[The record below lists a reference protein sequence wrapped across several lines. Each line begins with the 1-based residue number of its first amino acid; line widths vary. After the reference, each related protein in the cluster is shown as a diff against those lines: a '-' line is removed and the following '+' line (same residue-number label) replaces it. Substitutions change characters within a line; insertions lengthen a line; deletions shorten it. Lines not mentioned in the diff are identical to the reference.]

1 MPCAGFQ
8 LDKPNEFQNMSF
20 TTDPRFDFARNKIDA
35 INDENYTS
43 VLDLFE
49 RACSEFAERIAFT
62 CMGQDVTFREID
74 EMSARFAAYL
84 RGDAGLA
91 HGDRV
96 AIQLPNLIQYP
107 VAAWGILRA
116 GLVLVN
122 TNPLYTERE
131 LRHQFQDS
139 GAKAVVMLSD
149 FVAAAEKVI
158 PDTDIK
164 LLIATNALDMMEAQP
179 APVHNLEK
187 SVTLVTLPTAIS
199 IGVSAD
205 KDFPQERLP
214 QVRPTVND
222 LAVLQYTG
230 GTTGVAKGAM
240 LSHGNIIACVAQSRK
255 HLAADEGEQLS
266 GLLIAPL
273 PIYHIFGFSLYL
285 CGNFASGGRSVLI
298 PNARDLDGLL
308 DVMKSV
314 PFTGFAG
321 VNTMLVGLMANEK
334 FDDVDWSNLRWT
346 IAGGA
351 ALVPDVAHEWERRT
365 DSRLIEGYGLSETTA
380 NLTLNVPSTR
390 RIGSVGKP
398 VGFQEI
404 KLMDGS
410 GKEVTG
416 GEEGELW
423 VRGPQVMMGYW
434 ERPEATDE
442 AIDAEGFFKTGDVA
456 IKLDDGFYKIVDRI
470 KDMILV
476 SGFNVYPNEIE
487 NVICSHPDVLECA
500 VVGVKDERSGEAVK
514 AFVVCRNRD
523 LAEAELREVCR
534 QNLTAYKVP
543 RFIEFREELPK
554 SNVGKILRR
563 ELR

>member
-1 MPCAGFQ
+1 M
-8 LDKPNEFQNMSF
+8 NF
-20 TTDPRFDFARNKIDA
+20 TEDPRFNFARQQINA
-35 INDENYTS
+35 INDQNYTS

-49 RACSEFAERIAFT
+49 RACSQFADSVAFT
-62 CMGQDVTFREID
+62 CLGQDVTFREID

-84 RGDAGLA
+84 RSEAGLE

-96 AIQLPNLIQYP
+96 AVQLPNLIQYP
-107 VAAWGILRA
+107 VAAWAILRA

-139 GAKAVVMLSD
+139 GARAVVMLSD
-149 FVAAAEKVI
+149 FVSSAEKVI

-164 LLIATNALDMMEAQP
+164 LVIATSVLDMMEAQP
-179 APVHNLEK
+179 APDHNLGEGVK
-187 SVTLVTLPTAIS
+187 LETLPAAIAL
-199 IGVSAD
+199 GEG
-205 KDFPQERLP
+205 KDSPE
-214 QVRPTVND
+214 VRPTIDD

-240 LSHGNIIACVAQSRK
+240 LCHGNIIACVAQSRK
-255 HLAADEGEQLS
+255 HLAEDMAEGFA

-298 PNARDLDGLL
+298 PNPRDLDGLL

-314 PFTGFAG
+314 PFNGFAA

-334 FDDVDWSNLRWT
+334 FDQVDWSNLRWT

-351 ALVPDVAHEWERRT
+351 ALVPDVAEQWERRT
-365 DSRLIEGYGLSETTA
+365 DSKLVEGYGLSETTA
-380 NLTLNVPSTR
+380 NLTLNTLSTR
-390 RIGSVGKP
+390 RIGSAGRA
-398 VGFQEI
+398 VGFQEV
-404 KLMDGS
+404 KLVDGS
-410 GKEVTG
+410 GNEVDH
-416 GEEGELW
+416 GEEGEIW
-423 VRGPQVMMGYW
+423 VRGAQVMMGYW
-434 ERPEATDE
+434 GRPEATDE

-456 IKLDDGFYKIVDRI
+456 VELDGGFYKIVDRI

-487 NVICSHPDVLECA
+487 NVVCSHPDVLECA
-500 VVGVKDERSGEAVK
+500 VVGVKDVRSGEAVK
-514 AFVVCRNRD
+514 AFVVARNSE
-523 LAEAELREVCR
+523 LIEAELRQLCCE
-534 QNLTAYKVP
+534 NLTAYKVP
-543 RFIEFREELPK
+543 KFIELLDELPK

>member
-1 MPCAGFQ
+1 M
-8 LDKPNEFQNMSF
+8 DF
-20 TTDPRFDFARNKIDA
+20 TSDPRFNFARQQIEA
-35 INDENYTS
+35 INTENYSS

-49 RACSEFAERIAFT
+49 RACTEFSDRTAFT
-62 CMGQDVTFREID
+62 CLGQDITFAEID
-74 EMSARFAAYL
+74 KMSASFAAYL
-84 RGDAGLA
+84 SGDGGLQS
-91 HGDRV
+91 GDRV

-107 VAAWGILRA
+107 IAAWGILRA

-122 TNPLYTERE
+122 TNPLYAERE

-139 GAKAVVMLSD
+139 GAKAVVLLSD
-149 FVAAAEKVI
+149 FVTAAEKVI

-164 LLIATNALDMMEAQP
+164 LVIATHALDMMEPQP
-179 APVHNLEK
+179 APAHNLDK
-187 SVTLVTLPTAIS
+187 SVVLLTLPAAIS
-199 IGVSAD
+199 LGEG
-205 KDFPQERLP
+205 KDSGGGLSK
-214 QVRPTVND
+214 VRPTLND

-240 LSHGNIIACVAQSRK
+240 LSHGNIISCVAQGRNHFAEHNNESETR
-255 HLAADEGEQLS
+255 
-266 GLLIAPL
+266 LLIAPL
-273 PIYHIFGFSLYL
+273 PIYHIFGFTLYL

-298 PNARDLDGLL
+298 PNPRDLDGLL
-308 DVMKSV
+308 DVMGSF
-314 PFTGFAG
+314 PFTEFAA

-334 FDDVDWSNLRWT
+334 FDAVDWSNLKWT

-351 ALVPDVAHEWERRT
+351 ALVPDVAEEWEWRT
-365 DSRLIEGYGLSETTA
+365 DSKLIEGYGLSETTA
-380 NLTLNVPSTR
+380 NLTLNSPATR
-390 RIGSVGKP
+390 RIGSAGQA

-410 GKEVTG
+410 GAQVAD

-434 ERPEATDE
+434 ERPEATDQ
-442 AIDAEGFFKTGDVA
+442 AIDAEGFFKTGDVVVR
-456 IKLDDGFYKIVDRI
+456 LDDGFYKIVDRI

-487 NVICSHPDVLECA
+487 HVITSHPNVLECA
-500 VVGVKDERSGEAVK
+500 VVGVVDDRTGEAVK
-514 AFVVCRNRD
+514 AFVVRRNSD
-523 LAEAELREVCR
+523 LTETALREFCR
-534 QNLTAYKVP
+534 TDLTAYKVP
-543 RFIEFREELPK
+543 KHIEFRDELPK

>member
-1 MPCAGFQ
+1 M
-8 LDKPNEFQNMSF
+8 NF
-20 TTDPRFDFARNKIDA
+20 TADPRFKSARKQIDA

-43 VLDLFE
+43 VMDLFE
-49 RACSEFAERIAFT
+49 KACSEFADSIAFT
-62 CMGQDVTFREID
+62 CLGQDVTFRELD
-74 EMSARFAAYL
+74 EMSAKFSAYL
-84 RGDAGLA
+84 RGDAGLE

-107 VAAWGILRA
+107 VAAWGVLRA

-139 GAKAVVMLSD
+139 GARAVVMLSD
-149 FVAAAEKVI
+149 YVAAAQTVI

-164 LLIATNALDMMEAQP
+164 LLIATDALDMMEAQP
-179 APVHNLEK
+179 APAHNLDE
-187 SVTLVTLPTAIS
+187 SVKLVTLPAAIS
-199 IGVSAD
+199 LGENSGNG
-205 KDFPQERLP
+205 KGLP
-214 QVRPTVND
+214 HVRPTVND

-255 HLAADEGEQLS
+255 HLAEDEGEELS

-285 CGNFASGGRSVLI
+285 CGNFAAGGRSVLV

-334 FDDVDWSNLRWT
+334 FDDVGWSNLRWT

-365 DSRLIEGYGLSETTA
+365 DSKLIEGYGLSETTA

-410 GKEVTG
+410 GKEVAE

-434 ERPEATDE
+434 GRPEATDE

-456 IKLDDGFYKIVDRI
+456 VKLDDGFYKIVDRI

-487 NVICSHPDVLECA
+487 SVISSHPDVLECA
-500 VVGVKDERSGEAVK
+500 VVGIKDERSGEAVK
-514 AFVVCRNRD
+514 AFVVCRNSN
-523 LAEAELREVCR
+523 LTEASLREFCR
-534 QNLTAYKVP
+534 QDLTAYKVP
-543 RFIEFREELPK
+543 KFIEFRDELPK

>member
-1 MPCAGFQ
+1 M
-8 LDKPNEFQNMSF
+8 NF
-20 TTDPRFDFARNKIDA
+20 TTDPRFNFARKQIKA

-43 VLDLFE
+43 VLDLFA
-49 RACSEFAERIAFT
+49 RACAEFADRIAFT
-62 CMGQDVTFREID
+62 CLGQDVTFREID
-74 EMSARFAAYL
+74 EMSAKFAAYL
-84 RGDAGLA
+84 RGDGGLEY
-91 HGDRV
+91 GDRV

-139 GAKAVVMLSD
+139 GAKAVVILSD
-149 FVAAAEKVI
+149 FVAAAQKVI

-164 LLIATNALDMMEAQP
+164 LLITTNVLDMKEAQP
-179 APVHNLEK
+179 APVLENNLGA
-187 SVTLVTLPTAIS
+187 SVKHLTLPAAIS
-199 IGVSAD
+199 LGED
-205 KDFPQERLP
+205 KEMP
-214 QVRPTVND
+214 QVRPTLND

-230 GTTGVAKGAM
+230 GTTGVANGAM

-255 HLAADEGEQLS
+255 HLAEDGDEPFT

-273 PIYHIFGFSLYL
+273 PMYHIFGFSVYL
-285 CGNFASGGRSVLI
+285 CGNFASGGRSVII
-298 PNARDLDGLL
+298 PNPRDLDGLL
-308 DVMKSV
+308 VTMKSF
-314 PFTGFAG
+314 PFNGFAT

-334 FDDVDWSNLRWT
+334 FDDVNWSHLKWT

-351 ALVPDVAHEWERRT
+351 ALVPGVAKEWEDRT
-365 DSRLIEGYGLSETTA
+365 DSKLVEGYGLSETTA
-380 NLTLNVPSTR
+380 NLTLNTPSTR
-390 RIGSVGKP
+390 RIGSVGKA
-398 VGFQEI
+398 VGFQEV

-410 GKEVTG
+410 GKEVAH
-416 GEEGELW
+416 GEEGEIW
-423 VRGPQVMMGYW
+423 VRGAQVMMGYW
-434 ERPEATDE
+434 AHPETTNE
-442 AIDAEGFFKTGDVA
+442 AIDFEGFFKTGDVA

-487 NVICSHPDVLECA
+487 CVISSHPDVLECA
-500 VVGVKDERSGEAVK
+500 VVGVKNEHSGEAVK
-514 AFVVCRNRD
+514 AFVVGKNSHLTEAALRD
-523 LAEAELREVCR
+523 FCR
-534 QNLTAYKVP
+534 QDLTAYKVP
-543 RFIEFREELPK
+543 KFIEFRDELPK

>member
-131 LRHQFQDS
+131 LRHQFPDS

>member
-1 MPCAGFQ
+1 M
-8 LDKPNEFQNMSF
+8 NF
-20 TTDPRFDFARNKIDA
+20 TADPRFNFARKQVDA

-49 RACSEFAERIAFT
+49 RACAEFADRIAFT
-62 CMGQDVTFREID
+62 CLGQDVTFREVD
-74 EMSARFAAYL
+74 EMSAKFAAYL
-84 RGDAGLA
+84 RGNAGLE

-96 AIQLPNLIQYP
+96 AVQLPNLIQYP

-164 LLIATNALDMMEAQP
+164 LLIATNVLDMMEAQP
-179 APVHNLEK
+179 APAHNLDE
-187 SVTLVTLPTAIS
+187 SVKLLTLPAAIDLGTGS
-199 IGVSAD
+199 D
-205 KDFPQERLP
+205 LP
-214 QVRPTVND
+214 KVRPTLND

-255 HLAADEGEQLS
+255 HLAEDEGEELS

-285 CGNFASGGRSVLI
+285 CGNFSFGGRSVLI
-298 PNARDLDGLL
+298 PNPRDLDGLL
-308 DVMKSV
+308 DVMKTV

-334 FDDVDWSNLRWT
+334 FDDVNWSNLRWT

-365 DSRLIEGYGLSETTA
+365 DSKLIEGYGLSETTA

-404 KLMDGS
+404 KLVDGS
-410 GKEVTG
+410 GKVVAD

-434 ERPEATDE
+434 GCPEATDE

-456 IKLDDGFYKIVDRI
+456 VKLDDDFYKIVDRI

-487 NVICSHPDVLECA
+487 AVLCSHPDVLECA
-500 VVGVKDERSGEAVK
+500 VVGVKDERTGEAVK
-514 AFVVCRNRD
+514 AFVVCRNSR
-523 LAEAELREVCR
+523 LTEAALREFCR
-534 QNLTAYKVP
+534 LDLTAYKVP
-543 RFIEFREELPK
+543 KFVEFRDELPK

-563 ELR
+563 KLR

>member
-1 MPCAGFQ
+1 M
-8 LDKPNEFQNMSF
+8 NF
-20 TTDPRFDFARNKIDA
+20 TSDPRFNFARQQIEA
-35 INDENYTS
+35 INTEQYSS

-49 RACSEFAERIAFT
+49 RACTEFSDRTAFT
-62 CMGQDVTFREID
+62 CLGQDITFAEID
-74 EMSARFAAYL
+74 KMSASFAAYL
-84 RGDAGLA
+84 SGDGGLQS
-91 HGDRV
+91 GDRV

-107 VAAWGILRA
+107 IVAWGILRA

-139 GAKAVVMLSD
+139 GAKAVVLLSD
-149 FVAAAEKVI
+149 FVTAAEKVI

-164 LLIATNALDMMEAQP
+164 LVIATHALDMMEPQP
-179 APVHNLEK
+179 APVHNLDK
-187 SVTLVTLPTAIS
+187 SIKLLTLPTAIS
-199 IGVSAD
+199 LGDD
-205 KDFPQERLP
+205 KDSGGGLST
-214 QVRPTVND
+214 VRPSLND

-240 LSHGNIIACVAQSRK
+240 LSHGNIISCVAQGRNHFAEHNNESETR
-255 HLAADEGEQLS
+255 
-266 GLLIAPL
+266 LLIAPL
-273 PIYHIFGFSLYL
+273 PIYHIFGFTLYL

-298 PNARDLDGLL
+298 PNPRDLDGLL
-308 DVMKSV
+308 DVMGSF
-314 PFTGFAG
+314 PFTEFAA

-334 FDDVDWSNLRWT
+334 FDAVDWSNLKWT

-351 ALVPDVAHEWERRT
+351 ALVPDVAEEWEWRT
-365 DSRLIEGYGLSETTA
+365 DSKLIEGYGLSETTA
-380 NLTLNVPSTR
+380 NLTLNSPATR
-390 RIGSVGKP
+390 RIGSAGQA

-410 GKEVTG
+410 GVQVAD

-434 ERPEATDE
+434 ERPEATDQ
-442 AIDAEGFFKTGDVA
+442 AIDAEGFFKTGDVVVR
-456 IKLDDGFYKIVDRI
+456 LDNGFYKIVDRI

-487 NVICSHPDVLECA
+487 HVITSHPNVLECA
-500 VVGVKDERSGEAVK
+500 VVGVVDDRTGEAVK
-514 AFVVCRNRD
+514 TFVVRRNSD
-523 LAEAELREVCR
+523 LTETALREFCR
-534 QNLTAYKVP
+534 TDLTAYKVP
-543 RFIEFREELPK
+543 KHIEFRDELPK

>member
-1 MPCAGFQ
+1 MTY
-8 LDKPNEFQNMSF
+8 NE
-20 TTDPRFDFARNKIDA
+20 DHRFDFARKQINA
-35 INDENYTS
+35 INKENYTS

-49 RACSEFAERIAFT
+49 RACAEFSDSVAFT
-62 CMGQDVTFREID
+62 CLGQDVTFREID
-74 EMSARFAAYL
+74 EMSASMAAYL
-84 RGDAGLA
+84 CSEAGLEP
-91 HGDRV
+91 GDRV

-149 FVAAAEKVI
+149 FVPTASRVI
-158 PDTDIK
+158 PDTDIE
-164 LLIATNALDMMEAQP
+164 LVITTGVFDLMEAQP
-179 APVHNLEK
+179 AQEHSLKE
-187 SVTLVTLPTAIS
+187 SVRVVTLPSAIEL
-199 IGVSAD
+199 GRG
-205 KDFPQERLP
+205 KPLQKN
-214 QVRPTVND
+214 RPTLND

-240 LSHGNIIACVAQSRK
+240 LSHGNIIACVAQGRS
-255 HLAADEGEQLS
+255 HLAEDGGETLS

-285 CGNFASGGRSVLI
+285 CGNFAAGGRSVLI
-298 PNARDLDGLL
+298 PNPRDLDGLL

-314 PFTGFAG
+314 PFSGFAA
-321 VNTMLVGLMANEK
+321 VNTMLVGLMANSK
-334 FDDVDWSNLRWT
+334 FDEVDWSNLRWT

-351 ALVPDVAHEWERRT
+351 ALVPDVAYRWESRT
-365 DSRLIEGYGLSETTA
+365 KSRLIEGYGLSETTA

-398 VGFQEI
+398 LGFQEI
-404 KLMDGS
+404 KLVDGS
-410 GKEVTG
+410 GNAVAD

-434 ERPEATDE
+434 GRAEATDE
-442 AIDAEGFFKTGDVA
+442 AIDADGFFKTGDIAV
-456 IKLDDGFYKIVDRI
+456 KHEDGFYKIVDRL

-487 NVICSHPDVLECA
+487 GVLCSHPDVLECA
-500 VVGVKDERSGEAVK
+500 VVGVQDEQSGEAVK
-514 AFVVCRNRD
+514 AFVVPRSSHLTEAALRKLCRKD
-523 LAEAELREVCR
+523 
-534 QNLTAYKVP
+534 LTAYKVP
-543 RFIEFREELPK
+543 KFIEFIDELPK

>member
-1 MPCAGFQ
+1 M
-8 LDKPNEFQNMSF
+8 DF
-20 TTDPRFDFARNKIDA
+20 TSDPRFNFARQQIEA
-35 INDENYTS
+35 INTENYSS

-49 RACSEFAERIAFT
+49 RACTEFSDRTAFT
-62 CMGQDVTFREID
+62 CLGQDITFAEID
-74 EMSARFAAYL
+74 KMSASFAAYL
-84 RGDAGLA
+84 SGDGGLQP
-91 HGDRV
+91 GDRV

-107 VAAWGILRA
+107 IAAWGILRA

-122 TNPLYTERE
+122 TNPLYAERE

-139 GAKAVVMLSD
+139 GAKAVVLLSD
-149 FVAAAEKVI
+149 FVTAAEKVI

-164 LLIATNALDMMEAQP
+164 LVIATHALDMMEPQP
-179 APVHNLEK
+179 APAHNLDK
-187 SVTLVTLPTAIS
+187 SVVLLTLPAAIS
-199 IGVSAD
+199 LGEG
-205 KDFPQERLP
+205 KDSGGGLSK
-214 QVRPTVND
+214 VRPTLND

-240 LSHGNIIACVAQSRK
+240 LSHGNIISCVAQGRNHFAEHNNESETR
-255 HLAADEGEQLS
+255 
-266 GLLIAPL
+266 LLIAPL
-273 PIYHIFGFSLYL
+273 PIYHIFGFTLYL

-298 PNARDLDGLL
+298 PNPRDLDGLL
-308 DVMKSV
+308 EVMGSF
-314 PFTGFAG
+314 PFTEFAA

-334 FDDVDWSNLRWT
+334 FDAVDWSNLKWT

-351 ALVPDVAHEWERRT
+351 ALVPDVAKEWERRT
-365 DSRLIEGYGLSETTA
+365 DSKLIEGYGLSETTA
-380 NLTLNVPSTR
+380 NLTLNSPATR
-390 RIGSVGKP
+390 RIGSAGQA

-410 GKEVTG
+410 GVQVAD

-442 AIDAEGFFKTGDVA
+442 AIDGEGFFKTGDVVVR
-456 IKLDDGFYKIVDRI
+456 LDDGFYKIVDRI

-487 NVICSHPDVLECA
+487 HVITSHPNVLECA
-500 VVGVKDERSGEAVK
+500 VVGVVDDRTGEAVK
-514 AFVVCRNRD
+514 AFVVPRNSD
-523 LAEAELREVCR
+523 LTETALREFCR
-534 QNLTAYKVP
+534 TDLTAYKVP
-543 RFIEFREELPK
+543 KHIEFRDELPK

>member
-1 MPCAGFQ
+1 M
-8 LDKPNEFQNMSF
+8 NF
-20 TTDPRFDFARNKIDA
+20 TSDPRFNFARQQIEA
-35 INDENYTS
+35 INTEQYSS

-49 RACSEFAERIAFT
+49 RACTEFSDRTAFT
-62 CMGQDVTFREID
+62 CLGQDITFAEID
-74 EMSARFAAYL
+74 KMSASFAAYL
-84 RGDAGLA
+84 SGDGGLQS
-91 HGDRV
+91 GDRV

-107 VAAWGILRA
+107 IVAWGILRA

-139 GAKAVVMLSD
+139 GAKAVVLLSD
-149 FVAAAEKVI
+149 FVTAAEKVI

-164 LLIATNALDMMEAQP
+164 LVIATHALDMMEPQP
-179 APVHNLEK
+179 APVHNLDK
-187 SVTLVTLPTAIS
+187 SIKLLTLPTAIS
-199 IGVSAD
+199 LGD
-205 KDFPQERLP
+205 GKDSGGGLST
-214 QVRPTVND
+214 VRPSLND

-240 LSHGNIIACVAQSRK
+240 LSHGNIISCVAQGRNHFAEHNNESETR
-255 HLAADEGEQLS
+255 
-266 GLLIAPL
+266 LLIAPL
-273 PIYHIFGFSLYL
+273 PIYHIFGFTLYL

-298 PNARDLDGLL
+298 PNPRDLDGLL
-308 DVMKSV
+308 DVMGSF
-314 PFTGFAG
+314 PFTEFAA

-334 FDDVDWSNLRWT
+334 FDAVDWSNLKWT

-351 ALVPDVAHEWERRT
+351 ALVPDVAEEWEWRT
-365 DSRLIEGYGLSETTA
+365 DSKLIEGYGLSETTA
-380 NLTLNVPSTR
+380 NLTLNSPATR
-390 RIGSVGKP
+390 RIGSAGQA

-410 GKEVTG
+410 GVQVAD

-434 ERPEATDE
+434 ERPEATDQ
-442 AIDAEGFFKTGDVA
+442 AIDAEGFFKTGDVVVR
-456 IKLDDGFYKIVDRI
+456 LDNGFYKIVDRI

-487 NVICSHPDVLECA
+487 HVITSHPNVLECA
-500 VVGVKDERSGEAVK
+500 VVGVVDDRTGEAVK
-514 AFVVCRNRD
+514 TFVVRRNSD
-523 LAEAELREVCR
+523 LTETALREFCR
-534 QNLTAYKVP
+534 TDLTAYKVP
-543 RFIEFREELPK
+543 KHIEFRDELPK

>member
-1 MPCAGFQ
+1 M
-8 LDKPNEFQNMSF
+8 DF
-20 TTDPRFDFARNKIDA
+20 TSDPRFNFARQQIEA
-35 INDENYTS
+35 INTENYSS

-49 RACSEFAERIAFT
+49 RACTEFSDRTAFT
-62 CMGQDVTFREID
+62 CLGQDITFAEID
-74 EMSARFAAYL
+74 KMSASFAAYL
-84 RGDAGLA
+84 SGDGGLQP
-91 HGDRV
+91 GDRV

-107 VAAWGILRA
+107 IAAWGILRA

-122 TNPLYTERE
+122 TNPLYAERE

-139 GAKAVVMLSD
+139 GAKAVVLLSD
-149 FVAAAEKVI
+149 FVTAAEKVI

-164 LLIATNALDMMEAQP
+164 LVIATHALDMMEPQP
-179 APVHNLEK
+179 APAHNVDK
-187 SVTLVTLPTAIS
+187 SVVLLTLPAAIS
-199 IGVSAD
+199 LGEG
-205 KDFPQERLP
+205 KDSGGGLST
-214 QVRPTVND
+214 VRPTLND

-240 LSHGNIIACVAQSRK
+240 LSHGNIISCVAQGRNHFAEHNNESEPR
-255 HLAADEGEQLS
+255 
-266 GLLIAPL
+266 LLIAPL

-298 PNARDLDGLL
+298 PNPRDLDGLL
-308 DVMKSV
+308 DVMGSF
-314 PFTGFAG
+314 PFTEFAA

-334 FDDVDWSNLRWT
+334 FDAVDWSNLKWT

-351 ALVPDVAHEWERRT
+351 ALVPDVAKEWERRT
-365 DSRLIEGYGLSETTA
+365 DSKLIEGYGLSETTA
-380 NLTLNVPSTR
+380 NLTLNSPATR
-390 RIGSVGKP
+390 RIGSAGQA

-410 GKEVTG
+410 GAQVAD

-434 ERPEATDE
+434 ERPEATDQ
-442 AIDAEGFFKTGDVA
+442 AIDAEGFFKTGDVVVR
-456 IKLDDGFYKIVDRI
+456 LDDGFYKIVDRI

-487 NVICSHPDVLECA
+487 HVITSHPNVLECA
-500 VVGVKDERSGEAVK
+500 VVGVVDDRTGEAVK
-514 AFVVCRNRD
+514 AFVVRRNSD
-523 LAEAELREVCR
+523 LTETALREFCR
-534 QNLTAYKVP
+534 TDLTAYKVP
-543 RFIEFREELPK
+543 KHIEFRDELPK

>member
-74 EMSARFAAYL
+74 DMSARFAAYL

-96 AIQLPNLIQYP
+96 AIQLPNLIPYP